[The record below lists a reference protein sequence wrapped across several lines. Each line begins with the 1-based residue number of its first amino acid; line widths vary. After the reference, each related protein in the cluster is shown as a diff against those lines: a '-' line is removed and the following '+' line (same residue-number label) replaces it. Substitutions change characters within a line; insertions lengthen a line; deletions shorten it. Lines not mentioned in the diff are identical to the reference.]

1 MYTLYSLCYAIQVVC
16 ASQQY
21 KMCWWYCYCVV
32 VSILFVVI
40 VVLGFFG
47 GAGNVCD
54 VGDVQVNRIRC
65 APVLVSV

>member
-1 MYTLYSLCYAIQVVC
+1 
-16 ASQQY
+16 
-21 KMCWWYCYCVV
+21 MCWWYCYCVVVV

>member
-1 MYTLYSLCYAIQVVC
+1 
-16 ASQQY
+16 
-21 KMCWWYCYCVV
+21 MCWWYCYCVVVV

-54 VGDVQVNRIRC
+54 VGDVQVKRISC
-65 APVLVSV
+65 AIVDKDVD